1 MRLEASTSTS
11 SSVVILEEY
20 SVLVTSSPMTG
31 SRCLMTSHTSK
42 AITGTRTSR
51 DCSGERGM
59 ACARNINRPSGSSA
73 SSSRINMRRASRKII
88 FNMAGDSGKPGSGGI
103 RPRKGRERPP
113 RPFSVKRAAEHSL
126 KNGKRLP
133 RPHGCG
139 NPQSRSCRRSGG
151 FRNVC
156 SPPSQAG

>member
-42 AITGTRTSR
+42 AITGTSNSR
-51 DCSGERGM
+51 DCRGERGM
-59 ACARNINRPSGSSA
+59 ACARNINRPSGSST

-88 FNMAGDSGKPGSGGI
+88 FNMAGDSREAGEGECAPGKG
-103 RPRKGRERPP
+103 ERFRGP
-113 RPFSVKRAAEHSL
+113 
-126 KNGKRLP
+126 
-133 RPHGCG
+133 
-139 NPQSRSCRRSGG
+139 SR
-151 FRNVC
+151 
-156 SPPSQAG
+156 